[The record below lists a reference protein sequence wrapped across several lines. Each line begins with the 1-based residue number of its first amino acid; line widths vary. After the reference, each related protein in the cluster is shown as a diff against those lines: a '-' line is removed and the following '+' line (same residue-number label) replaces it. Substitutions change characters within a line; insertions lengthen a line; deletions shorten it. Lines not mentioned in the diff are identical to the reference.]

1 MVAVPYAI
9 DDTKNHKNRKAVLWE
24 NLTEGDTGDA
34 AYLEGG
40 IYNVTAVGTFGQSAE
55 LQYSPDN
62 SSFVS
67 IDSTN
72 LTFSTAGTYNFEMPR
87 GYYKPVLAGS
97 GTTDINFYVAP
108 LPSDAA

>member
-1 MVAVPYAI
+1 MAAKPYAI
-9 DDTKNHKNRKAVLWE
+9 DENKNHKNRKAVLWE
-24 NLTEGDTGDA
+24 NLTEDDTGNA

-62 SSFVS
+62 SAFVS

-72 LTFSTAGTYNFEMPR
+72 LTFSAARTYNFEMPR
-87 GYYKPVLAGS
+87 GWYKPVLSGS
-97 GTTDINFYVAP
+97 GTTDIDIYVSP
-108 LPSDAA
+108 LPSDTA